1 MNTVKRTERGWAG
14 HFIAAD
20 RCQFRRNTLLE
31 AGDRRI
37 IVSTVGALVVDGK
50 FETVGLDR
58 YYETMAFEAR
68 LVGPYWDADVCREVH
83 FNSPWMVQELEF
95 ESDMRANDMHEAVV
109 DELTLYLEGE
119 D

>member
-1 MNTVKRTERGWAG
+1 M
-14 HFIAAD
+14 
-20 RCQFRRNTLLE
+20 
-31 AGDRRI
+31 
-37 IVSTVGALVVDGK
+37 
-50 FETVGLDR
+50 
-58 YYETMAFEAR
+58 
-68 LVGPYWDADVCREVH
+68 CREVH